1 MYLNTIK
8 RHHIPIV
15 TNDEVWFYVDGEKK
29 NLKTGEIWEID
40 NTKLH
45 KVENL
50 SNKDRVHVIVDI
62 LPNDFL
68 GKNLVY

>member
-1 MYLNTIK
+1 M
-8 RHHIPIV
+8 
-15 TNDEVWFYVDGEKK
+15 WFFVDGEKK

-50 SNKDRVHVIVDI
+50 SNSDRVHLIVDI
-62 LPNDFL
+62 LPNAYL
-68 GKNLVY
+68 GQKIAKL